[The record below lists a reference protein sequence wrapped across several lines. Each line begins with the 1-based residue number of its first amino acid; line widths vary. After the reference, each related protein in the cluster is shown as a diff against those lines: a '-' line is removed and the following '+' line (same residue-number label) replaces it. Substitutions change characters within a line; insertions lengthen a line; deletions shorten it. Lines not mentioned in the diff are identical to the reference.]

1 MPKNTLKRNTRTL
14 NLRALAA
21 VRTPYVPPAARAP
34 VRGAYMDPN
43 VIRTY
48 MEATTHRNAPYAP
61 PVGATASTTPFY
73 PNAPTA
79 PGPGSLRSKLA
90 DPDPRHV
97 SSAESRIV
105 ARRRRNTRRRRDIV
119 Q

>member
-21 VRTPYVPPAARAP
+21 VRARAP
-34 VRGAYMDPN
+34 VRGAFMDPN
-43 VIRTY
+43 VVRAY

-61 PVGATASTTPFY
+61 PVGATASATPFY

-79 PGPGSLRSKLA
+79 PGQGSLRSKLA

-97 SSAESRIV
+97 SVVESRIV
-105 ARRRRNTRRRRDIV
+105 ARRRLNTRRRRLNTV
-119 Q
+119 E